1 MCLSLYFDKNHFILK
16 HSDTHVAARNTLV
29 QTMGQYQATI
39 IAALSWM
46 LSHICYTLLKPPY
59 YHFPLRWRCGP
70 NRQYLI
76 FICWI
81 WHKMSLMQCTSDRQF
96 QFSNQTDLHTLSSS
110 WSWHCTAHG
119 TVLHI
124 TQYCT
129 WHCSVVTVD
138 VESIHQSIISSSLPP
153 AAGHHPHHTHGAV
166 VHTV

>member
-96 QFSNQTDLHTLSSS
+96 QFSDQTDLHTLSSS
-110 WSWHCTAHG
+110 WSWHSTAHG
-119 TVLHI
+119 TVQLSREMRRVSI
-124 TQYCT
+124 
-129 WHCSVVTVD
+129 SPSSAPPFLLLLVTTHTTHMV
-138 VESIHQSIISSSLPP
+138 HGPQSLELQ
-153 AAGHHPHHTHGAV
+153 G
-166 VHTV
+166 